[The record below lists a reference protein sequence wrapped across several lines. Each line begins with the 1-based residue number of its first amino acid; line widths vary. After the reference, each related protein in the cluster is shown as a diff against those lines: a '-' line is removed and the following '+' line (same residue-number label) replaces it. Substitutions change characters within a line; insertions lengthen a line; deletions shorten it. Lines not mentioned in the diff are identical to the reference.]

1 MTKLKKIRAILT
13 KIDYPEAFTLF
24 LERRLAYIPK
34 LLFN

>member
-1 MTKLKKIRAILT
+1 MVKLKKIKAVLT

-24 LERRLAYIPK
+24 LERRLAYISK